1 MKLFVGRLAKD
12 TTKDEV
18 NDYFSEF
25 GDMTDVFV
33 PWNPFRGF
41 AFITFA
47 DQEDAERVLS
57 KSHYL
62 KVKGGVTPSLKGSW
76 GRVHPLKIKFIRFL
90 LL

>member
-62 KVKGGVTPSLKGSW
+62 KVNIVKIAVGVPDFSGGFSY
-76 GRVHPLKIKFIRFL
+76 
-90 LL
+90 